1 MTRSIPRA
9 FWTGAVCAAAL
20 LCAQMASAG
29 AAEVTLKL
37 ADSLPAGHSITKN
50 ATQYF
55 FDKVKSLTGG
65 KVEFQHFPAEQLGKA
80 KDLLT
85 VTQTGL
91 TDIGYI
97 VPSYVSEKMPLGAV
111 AELPGGFNSSCEGA
125 KAFWSLAKPGGL
137 LDTLEFKPNGVR
149 VLYVVALSPYQ
160 AVFSDK
166 AGFKSFED
174 FKGRKIRSNPGP
186 MELALR
192 DLGAVPIRMTP
203 PEIFDALTKGTI
215 DGALLPYT
223 STFSYGLNAVVKA
236 VTVGQNFG
244 TVGITYSINTSKWNS
259 LPKEVQDA
267 LTKAGEET
275 VGHACTLFDQEE
287 AALATKLKDS
297 GTLMV
302 TFTPEQEKVLAANFA
317 SVSKDWAQNLE
328 KRGKPAGKVLEAF
341 QAAIAAQ
348 R

>member
-1 MTRSIPRA
+1 MTRRLRRSVPLA
-9 FWTGAVCAAAL
+9 AAVFAAAL
-20 LCAQMASAG
+20 VSAQ
-29 AAEVTLKL
+29 AAEVSLKL
-37 ADSLPAGHSITKN
+37 ADSLPAGHSITKK

-55 FDKVKSLTGG
+55 FDRAKTLSGG

-91 TDIGYI
+91 ADIGYI

-125 KAFWSLAKPGGL
+125 KAFWALAKPGGL

-160 AVFSDK
+160 AIFSEK

-203 PEIFDALTKGTI
+203 PEIFDAMTKGTI

-223 STFSYGLNAVVKA
+223 STFSYGLNAVVKS

-244 TVGITYSINTSKWNS
+244 TVGITYSINASKWAS
-259 LPKEVQDA
+259 LPRDVQEA
-267 LTKAGEET
+267 LTKAGDET
-275 VGHACTLFDQEE
+275 VGHACAQFDQEE
-287 AALATKLKDS
+287 AELATRLKDT

-302 TFTPEQEKVLAANFA
+302 TFTPEQEKVLEANFA

-328 KRGKPAGKVLEAF
+328 KRGKPADKVLAAF
-341 QAAIAAQ
+341 RAAIAAQ